1 MDAIQKLS
9 VVILLL
15 KDKKNESTPF
25 FLTKIKSWKSI
36 RTLSKYV
43 KSITE
48 NGTNFSFSLMYCKYW
63 SNNKPL
69 KINKHINL
77 LNKISKLEE
86 FFNYPDTPSLPNV
99 RVLEISGR
107 IHARSFRCCGSR
119 SQSSQDLIWLTMADL
134 KKIQLLNEEFVP
146 HVLGHFGDNSFQKSR
161 VSIHPRPGKKSVRYS
176 NSGRD
181 MSMLLVWPLSFHADT
196 QNSDGSFLRSWCV
209 PKKYS

>member
-1 MDAIQKLS
+1 MQLHYIHLECYIGFERDPLS
-9 VVILLL
+9 VPDRFLTPHMWPMDTNGRDPKIVCRNFAIEIQ
-15 KDKKNESTPF
+15 KNESTFF
-25 FLTKIKSWKSI
+25 FLTKIKSSKSI

-86 FFNYPDTPSLPNV
+86 FFNYPDTPYLPNV

-119 SQSSQDLIWLTMADL
+119 SQSSQDLIWLTMAHF
-134 KKIQLLNEEFVP
+134 KKNQLLNEEFA
-146 HVLGHFGDNSFQKSR
+146 LTF
-161 VSIHPRPGKKSVRYS
+161 
-176 NSGRD
+176 
-181 MSMLLVWPLSFHADT
+181 
-196 QNSDGSFLRSWCV
+196 
-209 PKKYS
+209 